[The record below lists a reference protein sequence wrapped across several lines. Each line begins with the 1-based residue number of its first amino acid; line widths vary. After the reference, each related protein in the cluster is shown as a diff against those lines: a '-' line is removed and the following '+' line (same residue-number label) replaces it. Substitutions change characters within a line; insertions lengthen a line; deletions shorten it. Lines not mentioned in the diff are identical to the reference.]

1 MRGGV
6 REQEGGRDE
15 GRGENKREEGMRG
28 EERTRGRKG

>member
-15 GRGENKREEGMRG
+15 GREQEGGRDEGRG
-28 EERTRGRKG
+28 EGTRGRKG